1 MVKLSRLAVQ
11 ANAHADGV
19 WSCAWA
25 PGASG
30 ATLLS
35 GSVDET
41 VKSWQTGGE
50 GGDTLQGGEEY
61 TGHLLG
67 CVCVAASATGL
78 AATTSLDSVTRVWDL
93 ASGQAQAIF
102 EAAPGEAWSHAF
114 PPGAAGGRQLAS
126 AAGAAACVLLWN
138 LETKAPDATYSLPPP
153 VRSPR
158 P

>member
-11 ANAHADGV
+11 ADAHADGV

-25 PGASG
+25 PGTGGPA
-30 ATLLS
+30 LLS

-41 VKSWQTGGE
+41 VKAWQTGGE
-50 GGDTLQGGEEY
+50 GGDTLRAAEEY

-93 ASGQAQAIF
+93 ASGVPLAIF
-102 EAAPGEAWSHAF
+102 EAAPGEAWSLAF
-114 PPGAAGGRQLAS
+114 PPGDAGGRQLAS
-126 AAGAAACVLLWN
+126 AAGAAACVQLWN
-138 LETKAPDATYSLPPP
+138 LGSKEVESTYSLPPP
-153 VRSPR
+153 VRLAA
-158 P
+158 